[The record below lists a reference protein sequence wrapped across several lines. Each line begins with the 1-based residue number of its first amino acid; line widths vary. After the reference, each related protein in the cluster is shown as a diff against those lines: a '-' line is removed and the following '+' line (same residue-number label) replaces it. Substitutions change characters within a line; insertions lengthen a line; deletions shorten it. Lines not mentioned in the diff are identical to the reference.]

1 MNPYIEYYEN
11 QAGNGIVGFQGVKY
25 QRGHSFFGRLLQGA
39 IYPLLRYLGKQDL
52 STGITVASDVME
64 NKEDIRQAA
73 KRRLIE
79 TGNVIAKD
87 AIARARKFQQ
97 GEGKTRSYKRKQKP
111 KKRKS
116 KDDNFFI

>member
-39 IYPLLRYLGKQDL
+39 IYPLLRYLGKQAL
-52 STGITVASDVME
+52 STGISVASDVFE

-73 KRRLIE
+73 KRRLAE

-87 AIARARKFQQ
+87 AITRARKFQK
-97 GEGKTRSYKRKQKP
+97 GEGKKSYKRNKKP
-111 KKRKS
+111 KK
-116 KDDNFFI
+116 